1 MSQRSCSVLCENRVL
16 HIWGQL
22 TDGNGDMMSGAA
34 VGNKTT
40 GDRALQ
46 QQIQTV
52 WKTLQDTRSNLFIC
66 DTLIRQ
72 IVKPAP
78 AVGATA
84 SRQMPETSVQ
94 TDVRPV
100 TSVGT
105 QCVRGTVENEYCQ
118 TSPELC
124 TRGVQAKDV
133 AATVRNKYCQ
143 AVADVATSV
152 VQTVGAG
159 EPSCDVSAAGDED
172 RLPLVQRT
180 AGCTVPHREY
190 QRLKRK
196 TDVLKR
202 RLRAERARNVRLLSG
217 DSAYRLS
224 ALRLATLALSIQET
238 YQEMLLDL
246 GSLLQQ
252 LAALVSDAPGPA
264 TLPPPEGVGGWYRQ
278 VRELAA
284 AALRSIIENQ
294 TEIGR
299 VRIEVREVPSRELSP
314 AGNSRRDRDLTT
326 PVTSE
331 GLRTRT
337 QATRRVHA
345 HSSHDASRRESSRVS
360 VEARQKSSASADTGD
375 DRSTGVCGG
384 QFPQPGI
391 QLQTVI
397 CSSNKST
404 PRENPI
410 ASESSFPHRR
420 RALNVG
426 TATRAGRVR
435 ECSQSHQMCDS
446 DLGPCLQARG
456 RGDESR
462 PDRSGDSSS
471 DEESAVDI
479 ACCSHSCHHHTYLR
493 TFVESQKKSRA
504 RKETE
509 DNLSVDNS
517 GCPENETNGVDVGT
531 ATRETL
537 HPSRV
542 PSVPST
548 NTYIGCNKTRR
559 DSRGC
564 SSVPIGVDAEQ
575 KCEDDYAQNKSVKN
589 CVRSETH
596 RRCTSNEKLYEPTDH
611 FQRQREHTERQSGRR
626 HESHCPSGSG
636 GRPVT
641 NGSAESFCST
651 PSLGTRELPRHL
663 RGDVE
668 LLEKCPTSSDYT
680 ETISSSITALRT
692 SYNSASSSSVPKT
705 KPRSRRAVRPA
716 TSSGTDVQYVSGS
729 PKDREISQGRGG
741 ERSESA
747 CDESA
752 TLTPWSGSLSAPQS
766 LHLRFVEILDELK
779 EKLLQCD
786 E

>member
-1 MSQRSCSVLCENRVL
+1 
-16 HIWGQL
+16 
-22 TDGNGDMMSGAA
+22 MMSGAA
-34 VGNKTT
+34 VGNKMT

-78 AVGATA
+78 ATGATE

-94 TDVRPV
+94 TDIRPM

-105 QCVRGTVENEYCQ
+105 QCVRGTVENECCQ
-118 TSPELC
+118 TAPELC
-124 TRGVQAKDV
+124 TQGVQAEDV
-133 AATVRNKYCQ
+133 AATVRNKCCQ
-143 AVADVATSV
+143 AVADVATSA

-159 EPSCDVSAAGDED
+159 ERSCDVTAAGGEEW
-172 RLPLVQRT
+172 LPLVERG

-202 RLRAERARNVRLLSG
+202 RLRAERARNVRVLSG

-252 LAALVSDAPGPA
+252 LAALVSDTPAPV

-278 VRELAA
+278 VRQLAA

-331 GLRTRT
+331 GLRARA

-345 HSSHDASRRESSRVS
+345 HSSHDASRRESSRTS
-360 VEARQKSSASADTGD
+360 VEARQRSSASADAGD

-384 QFPQPGI
+384 QFSQPGI

-397 CSSNKST
+397 CPSSKST
-404 PRENPI
+404 PRENPTE
-410 ASESSFPHRR
+410 SDSSFPHRR
-420 RALNVG
+420 RALNVQ
-426 TATRAGRVR
+426 TATRAGGVR
-435 ECSQSHQMCDS
+435 ECPQSHQMCDS
-446 DLGPCLQARG
+446 DLGPCLQAKG
-456 RGDESR
+456 RGGESR
-462 PDRSGDSSS
+462 PDGGGDSTS

-504 RKETE
+504 RKET

-517 GCPENETNGVDVGT
+517 GCRENETNGVDVGT
-531 ATRETL
+531 ATPHTRETL

-542 PSVPST
+542 PPVPST

-559 DSRGC
+559 DSRSC

-575 KCEDDYAQNKSVKN
+575 KSEDDYVQNKSVKN
-589 CVRSETH
+589 CVGSETH
-596 RRCTSNEKLYEPTDH
+596 RRCTSSENLYEPTDH
-611 FQRQREHTERQSGRR
+611 FQRQRERTERQSGRR
-626 HESHCPSGSG
+626 HESHCR

-641 NGSAESFCST
+641 DGSAERSCST
-651 PSLGTRELPRHL
+651 PPLGTGELPHHW

-680 ETISSSITALRT
+680 ETISSSITASRT

-716 TSSGTDVQYVSGS
+716 ASSGTDVQYPSGS
-729 PKDREISQGRGG
+729 PKDRQVSQGRGG

-752 TLTPWSGSLSAPQS
+752 TLTPWSGSLSAPHS